1 MKKSD
6 VFKNFFSMMK
16 YFYKINIDL
25 LLEKNSPKE
34 SLRVFR
40 MYSDILEYIE
50 SLVFLSKTII
60 ACI

>member
-1 MKKSD
+1 
-6 VFKNFFSMMK
+6 MMK

-25 LLEKNSPKE
+25 LIEKNRPKE
-34 SLRVFR
+34 SLQVFR

-50 SLVFLSKTII
+50 SLVFLNKTII